1 MPTEHRPPPLLITQ
15 RWFQTDGT
23 AGAGEATDAA
33 ISLLKTH
40 PGHYQKRL
48 DTAVSH
54 AHDRS
59 IQIIPGPNGSADPD
73 HNLIIRDGPEQNTL
87 VMTESESCRHFGPHT
102 PQEARNEPHK
112 CHDNP
117 HSNWSVAAVIIA
129 LILAATWYCTSPW
142 KHDDPNNQPIQN
154 PASSFPHMEAP
165 PGYEPLQYTPSGPTT
180 AAFANTE
187 RPGQHRPFRNA
198 PPAYETR
205 FRRHDPSGHRL

>member
-102 PQEARNEPHK
+102 PQPARNEPHQSD
-112 CHDNP
+112 DNP

-129 LILAATWYCTSPW
+129 LILATTWYCTNPW

-154 PASSFPHMEAP
+154 PASTLSHTQAP
-165 PGYEPLQYTPSGPTT
+165 LGYEPLQYTPHGTTARGFRKHRATGPTRTVPQRPTSIRNPFPT
-180 AAFANTE
+180 A
-187 RPGQHRPFRNA
+187 
-198 PPAYETR
+198 
-205 FRRHDPSGHRL
+205 